1 MTVDRASGD
10 IVCQGKSAY
19 PKKFQQVNNDAHKLN
34 GGHNFI

>member
-19 PKKFQQVNNDAHKLN
+19 PKKFQQVNYFKL
-34 GGHNFI
+34 GSQKP